1 MKTSIADMPIIEDCA
16 PRRVGALELLSD
28 RQDIGVIDPEH
39 SVCWL
44 PRAPRRR
51 LRAVNAQP
59 ASQSNVQLA
68 AVGTP
73 PSFDP
78 FFAPAVTASAEEI
91 RYAQELRRQLEQRY
105 LNRPST
111 PVSFWC
117 VGVD

>member
-1 MKTSIADMPIIEDCA
+1 MKTSIANMPITEDCA
-16 PRRVGALELLSD
+16 PTRIGAFDLSSDGQDVGA
-28 RQDIGVIDPEH
+28 IDPEH

-44 PRAPRRR
+44 PQASDRR
-51 LRAVNAQP
+51 LWAVNAQP
-59 ASQSNVQLA
+59 AGHSHVQLA

-78 FFAPAVTASAEEI
+78 FFAPAVIASAEEI

-105 LNRPST
+105 LNRPSS